1 MKSKYLTDKEE
12 GTEAGFFAG
21 ESTEPVAPEADNED
35 DLSVSYVAD
44 DDNEDAEKAD
54 PNLFTSERRIRQS
67 MIGKSR
73 IDEISSNVE
82 SRISNRPQT
91 RRKNLFPTLYIPK
104 MAILIMAV
112 GTR

>member
-1 MKSKYLTDKEE
+1 MTDKEE

-21 ESTEPVAPEADNED
+21 ESTEPAVPETDNED

-44 DDNEDAEKAD
+44 DDNDNEDVEKAD
-54 PNLFTSERRIRQS
+54 NPNLYTSERRIRQS

-73 IDEISSNVE
+73 IDEISTNVE
-82 SRISNRPQT
+82 SRISNRPQS